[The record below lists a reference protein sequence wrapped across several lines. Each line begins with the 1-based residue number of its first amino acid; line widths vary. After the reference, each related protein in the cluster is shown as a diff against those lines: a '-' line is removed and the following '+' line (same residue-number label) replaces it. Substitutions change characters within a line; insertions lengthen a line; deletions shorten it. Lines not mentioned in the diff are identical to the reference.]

1 MSKLQKITK
10 CDIIPQDLSK
20 LPPKHEQAVALIVA
34 GKTITEAANEVGLSR
49 QTLSRLVNKNLIA
62 KSELAR
68 LRSEQ
73 TQNIRDRMLVTAVKA
88 ADVIDRVL
96 DDESISTLE
105 RSKAA
110 LSIVG
115 RIASLLDFS
124 VDHPTD
130 PRIAAAMAEDVELS
144 NAFGG
149 VFSVSVDTVNER
161 MLKEYK
167 ELEEAE

>member
-49 QTLSRLVNKNLIA
+49 QTLSRLVNQNLIV

>member
-10 CDIIPQDLSK
+10 SDIIPQDLSK

>member
-49 QTLSRLVNKNLIA
+49 QTLSRLVNQNLIA

-88 ADVIDRVL
+88 VDVIDRVL
-96 DDESISTLE
+96 DDESIGILD

-110 LSIVG
+110 LSVVG

-124 VDHPTD
+124 GDFPTD
-130 PRIAAAMAEDVELS
+130 PRIAARMAEDIEQS
-144 NAFGG
+144 TS
-149 VFSVSVDTVNER
+149 FSVFNISEDDIDER
-161 MLKEYK
+161 LMKEQAALV
-167 ELEEAE
+167 ETE

>member
-49 QTLSRLVNKNLIA
+49 QTLSRLVNQNLIA

-88 ADVIDRVL
+88 VDVIDRVL